1 MSLSLWKSRRAKSTA
16 RKEFS
21 YVVASWN
28 DEISCILLRIETQRA
43 KRTFPP
49 RNIALPSLHRVAGPF
64 NYAATNWQFIHRHRD
79 TITYAVSLSLTASTI
94 YPSAS
99 TNFSIENLQT
109 NTLHTCALP
118 VLAIIKQFIRPTL
131 LWNKIKLFINKQ
143 STQLFLPSYTK
154 MIVIV
159 RMQHP
164 ITFTPRC
171 IQICNN
177 IHRETRHECA
187 V

>member
-1 MSLSLWKSRRAKSTA
+1 MQRELFHHETSRFLHFTALLDPLIMRPLIGNLFIGTVIPLRTPFLS
-16 RKEFS
+16 
-21 YVVASWN
+21 
-28 DEISCILLRIETQRA
+28 
-43 KRTFPP
+43 P
-49 RNIALPSLHRVAGPF
+49 
-64 NYAATNWQFIHRHRD
+64 
-79 TITYAVSLSLTASTI
+79 STI

-159 RMQHP
+159 RMQYP